1 MATRKKTPGV
11 QTQLWPSQPRP
22 VDDNKDL
29 SRIIS
34 PVAISRRRQDIASWR
49 EALTQAEL
57 AWYPQRVLMQE
68 MFADTVL
75 NAHVQA
81 CMKKRKDL
89 TLLKG
94 FHFCDANDKTNKEI
108 TELFTKKWMFDFIS
122 YVLDA
127 KFFGYSLVKLGDC
140 VNNEFPDVG
149 IIRRSNVS
157 PDRLN
162 VTRYAY
168 SISGVDFTQDDVRDW
183 HVWVPTVTEVGA
195 QVQTKPCGYGL
206 LYPVAY
212 YEIFLRNQTG
222 NRGDYVEVFGQ
233 PLKHAKTHKRAGFER
248 DNLERAMQNMA
259 GNAYIITDPDDEID
273 FIDGSTGKGNEI
285 FDSSE
290 KSHESKIS
298 KVLLGH
304 ASALDATP
312 GKLGGDDPAE
322 KALKDIQSTDCRE
335 LEHIINSEL
344 IPRLRNIGFIIPEG
358 IVFKTLNNEEK
369 QAQRAAEDEANKKTA
384 EMVKIFK
391 DAGLIVDPKTI
402 SKITGLK
409 FVGVSDAEQGEIVEK
424 PDVESEAKAQLR
436 GSIGGVQGILALQ
449 TSVSQ
454 GTTAYE
460 AAIAMLMIVY
470 GYEEPN
476 AKLILGTP
484 KPAPA
489 PTTIAARKQK
499 LTNLY
504 AVRQ

>member
-1 MATRKKTPGV
+1 MAKRRTTGT
-11 QTQLWPSQPRP
+11 QTELWPSQPRP
-22 VDDNKDL
+22 VQDNKDL

-34 PVAISRRRQDIASWR
+34 PVALSRIRQDVGTWR
-49 EALTQAEL
+49 HALLQAEL

-68 MFADTVL
+68 MYADTII

-81 CMKKRKDL
+81 CIQKRKNL

-94 FHFCDANDKTNKEI
+94 FHFCDSEGKTNKEL
-108 TELFTKKWMFDFIS
+108 TELFNKKWMYDLIS
-122 YVLDA
+122 YALDA
-127 KFFGYSLVKLGDC
+127 KFFGYSLIKLGDC

-157 PDRLN
+157 PDRQN

-168 SISGVDFTQDDVRDW
+168 SISGVNFTDEDVSDW
-183 HVWVPTVTEVGA
+183 HVWVPTVTDVGA

-206 LYPVAY
+206 LYSVAY
-212 YEIFLRNQTG
+212 YEIFLRNMTG
-222 NRGDYVEVFGQ
+222 NNGDYVEVFGQ
-233 PLKHAKTHKRAGFER
+233 PLKHAKTFKREGFER
-248 DNLERAMQNMA
+248 NNLEKALQSMA
-259 GNAYIITDPDDEID
+259 GNAYIITDPSDEID

-285 FDSSE
+285 YGNFEERLE
-290 KSHESKIS
+290 KKIS
-298 KVLLGH
+298 KILLGH
-304 ASALDATP
+304 ASAMDATP
-312 GKLGGDDPAE
+312 GKLGGEDPAAD
-322 KALKDIQSTDCRE
+322 ALKEIQSTDCRD

-358 IVFKTLNNEEK
+358 IYFKTLNNEEK

-391 DAGLIVDPKTI
+391 DAGLTVDPKSI

-470 GYEEPN
+470 GYDEPQS
-476 AKLILGTP
+476 KQILGTP
-484 KPAPA
+484 KPA

>member
-1 MATRKKTPGV
+1 MAKRKTTGGT

-22 VDDNKDL
+22 VEDNKDL

-34 PVAISRRRQDIASWR
+34 PVAISRRRQDIGTWR

-68 MFADTVL
+68 MYADTII

-81 CMKKRKDL
+81 CIQKRKNL

-94 FHFCDANDKTNKEI
+94 FHFCDSEGKTNKEL
-108 TELFTKKWMFDFIS
+108 TALFTKKWMYDFIS
-122 YVLDA
+122 YCLDA
-127 KFFGYSLVKLGDC
+127 KFFGYSLIKLGDC

-168 SISGVDFTQDDVRDW
+168 SISGVDFTSDDVSDW
-183 HVWVPTVTEVGA
+183 HVWIPTVTDVGA

-206 LYPVAY
+206 LYPVSY

-248 DNLERAMQNMA
+248 DHLEGALRNMA
-259 GNAYIITDPDDEID
+259 GNSYIITDVDDEVV

-298 KVLLGH
+298 KVMLGH

-322 KALKDIQSTDCRE
+322 KALKDIQSTDCRD
-335 LEHIINSEL
+335 LEHIINTEL

-358 IVFKTLNNEEK
+358 ICFKTLNNEEK
-369 QAQRAAEDEANKKTA
+369 EAQKAAEDAT
-384 EMVKIFK
+384 
-391 DAGLIVDPKTI
+391 
-402 SKITGLK
+402 
-409 FVGVSDAEQGEIVEK
+409 
-424 PDVESEAKAQLR
+424 
-436 GSIGGVQGILALQ
+436 ILAVA
-449 TSVSQ
+449 TY
-454 GTTAYE
+454 AKMYKE
-460 AAIAMLMIVY
+460 A
-470 GYEEPN
+470 GYEIPEEWLFERTGVPFKKIEVLPPPPVPIP
-476 AKLILGTP
+476 AKVPVQAT
-484 KPAPA
+484 KAE
-489 PTTIAARKQK
+489 K
-499 LTNLY
+499 LKNLY